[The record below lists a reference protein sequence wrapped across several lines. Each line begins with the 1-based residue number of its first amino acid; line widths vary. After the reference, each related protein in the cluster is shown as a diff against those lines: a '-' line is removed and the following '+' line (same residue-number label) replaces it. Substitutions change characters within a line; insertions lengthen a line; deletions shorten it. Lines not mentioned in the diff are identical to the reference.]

1 MKKILL
7 GITAVASAMFAW
19 WCGITLHDLIDALWY
34 CVDIVNAV
42 GSAFMDYIFP
52 RQEGIRSYIVS
63 GYLGARSFFG
73 RFLGWQPLSIY
84 DHILD
89 RAKANPL
96 EAFGAVAIIMLCA
109 WLIVMQYRMLYRFYH
124 WLLITRRKR

>member
-1 MKKILL
+1 MSITVALS
-7 GITAVASAMFAW
+7 GIYAW
-19 WCGITLHDLIDALWY
+19 WYGVTLQDVTDALWY
-34 CVDIVNAV
+34 CVGIINAL

-52 RQEGIRSYIVS
+52 RQEGIKSYMVS

-73 RFLGWQPLSIY
+73 KIFGLQPLSIY

-96 EAFGAVAIIMLCA
+96 EAFGAVAVIMLIA
-109 WLIVMQYRMLYRFYH
+109 WLIIFKYRMLYRFYH
-124 WLLITRRKR
+124 WLLITRHKR